1 MIRLDFQTPLARFP
15 LRITADLAA
24 PVTAV
29 MGPSGA
35 GKTSLLDSIAGLRE
49 IASGRVA
56 IDDDVLVDT
65 AAGRRAPPQHRR
77 VGYVPQDA
85 GLFPHLTVRENV
97 LFGARGA
104 TKEVGHVR
112 RRGFRDR

>member
-1 MIRLDFQTPLARFP
+1 VIRLDFQTPLALFP

-56 IDDDVLVDT
+56 IDGDVLVEI
-65 AAGRRAPPQHRR
+65 GRA
-77 VGYVPQDA
+77 
-85 GLFPHLTVRENV
+85 
-97 LFGARGA
+97 
-104 TKEVGHVR
+104 HV
-112 RRGFRDR
+112 